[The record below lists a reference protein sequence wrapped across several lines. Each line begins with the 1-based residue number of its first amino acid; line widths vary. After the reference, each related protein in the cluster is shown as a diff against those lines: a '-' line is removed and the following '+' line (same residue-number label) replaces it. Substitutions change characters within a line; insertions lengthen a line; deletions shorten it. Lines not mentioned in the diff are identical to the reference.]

1 MPPVRNCSCRGSSGY
16 AHLSCIIRY
25 AEVDGRASYQNC
37 GNIGTAFQEC
47 RNCKQEYQNGLRYH
61 LERARVS
68 FVEREFSHDN
78 MMILRALIHRV
89 RVLDVDN
96 EADRAE
102 GDQICFKMNSIIDEM
117 KGYHSQC
124 EWSGELMKME
134 AVVLYVT
141 GLFYMKIGT
150 EESLQE
156 ALEYFE
162 SAIYLLKLL
171 GDEMN
176 ILSAQRNIAKIEA
189 TFNGGDDII
198 SHDEG
203 KDLLLSLRQY
213 QYWLGKLG
221 EQHPITIR
229 RGELLAH
236 ALYCS
241 NQGVAAERL
250 LTKLAATSRQVHGPA
265 HNCTLSTTSA
275 LKDVKERRVF
285 VESRQ
290 QWFYAL
296 RYENEGM
303 SCVVKGPVAAQEED
317 HMKNTITLSLPVSDV
332 FPGPGTPVVCQGLSA
347 ERSHLNGKIGDTR
360 GFNEGMFEVHFED
373 YAGAG
378 FEPAIVEHENVRIVF
393 DLP

>member
-1 MPPVRNCSCRGSSGY
+1 MPLVRNCSCRGSSGY

-25 AEVDGRASYQNC
+25 AEIDGRASYQNC

-68 FVEREFSHDN
+68 FVEREFSHDH

-89 RVLDVDN
+89 RVLDAEND
-96 EADRAE
+96 ADRAE

-156 ALEYFE
+156 ALEYFGG
-162 SAIYLLKLL
+162 AIYLFKLL
-171 GDEMN
+171 GDNNMN

-189 TFNGGDDII
+189 TFNGDDII
-198 SHDEG
+198 AHDEG

-221 EQHPITIR
+221 KQHPITIR

-241 NQGVAAERL
+241 NQGVTAERL
-250 LTKLAATSRQVHGPA
+250 LTKLAAVIR
-265 HNCTLSTTSA
+265 N
-275 LKDVKERRVF
+275 
-285 VESRQ
+285 
-290 QWFYAL
+290 
-296 RYENEGM
+296 
-303 SCVVKGPVAAQEED
+303 
-317 HMKNTITLSLPVSDV
+317 
-332 FPGPGTPVVCQGLSA
+332 
-347 ERSHLNGKIGDTR
+347 
-360 GFNEGMFEVHFED
+360 
-373 YAGAG
+373 
-378 FEPAIVEHENVRIVF
+378 
-393 DLP
+393 